1 MLRHFHTS
9 LARWRQDAG
18 WAISLS
24 LLLWATISA
33 LDRWITI
40 DLGLSIF
47 YVLPVAL
54 ATWRCGRWMGLLIS
68 LMSTASWF
76 WADIHGTAYDYALL
90 PYWNAGVRLVFFLI
104 IHQLLLALKQS
115 YRRQQQLA
123 DTDSLTGLYNRRY
136 FINQLQ
142 AAYLQGCRY
151 GDPLTLVYLD
161 LDNFKQ
167 VNDRKGHARG
177 DVVLAGVANTLIAH
191 IRAID
196 CVARLGGDEFALL
209 LPRVNDIGAR
219 QLCDRLH
226 QALESENQCQQW
238 QVGFSMGVVTWPT
251 LPPSTDVMMQTV
263 DRLMY
268 EAKHQGK
275 NQVRYYTMAV

>member
-1 MLRHFHTS
+1 VLRHFNTS
-9 LARWRQDAG
+9 LARWKKDAA
-18 WAISLS
+18 WAIALS

-33 LDRWITI
+33 LDQWITI

-76 WADIHGTAYDYALL
+76 WADIHGKAYDYALL

-104 IHQLLLALKQS
+104 IHQLLLALQRS

-136 FINQLQ
+136 FVNQLQ
-142 AAYLQGCRY
+142 VAYLQGRRY
-151 GDPLTLVYLD
+151 GNILTLAYLD

-167 VNDRKGHARG
+167 VNDLKGHARG
-177 DVVLAGVANTLIAH
+177 DAVLVGVVNILVDNM
-191 IRAID
+191 RAID

-209 LPRVNDIGAR
+209 LPRANAAGAKK
-219 QLCDRLH
+219 LCDRLH
-226 QALESENQCQQW
+226 QALEAENQRQQW
-238 QVGFSMGVVTWPT
+238 QVGFSIGVVTWQA
-251 LPPSTDVMMQTV
+251 LPPSTDLMMQTV

-275 NQVRYYTMAV
+275 NHVQYRIV